1 MKNNRTKKST
11 DGKTAEGKTGM
22 PDFAR
27 YGIIAAAIL
36 LVITAGLV
44 IYFSTAPEIVATVDG
59 EKITEPEFIYYLDY
73 QKEIM
78 FYSAQMADPN
88 ITEETSWATKIGG
101 EDPIEVAKRKTLE
114 NMKDI
119 KVHYKQ
125 AKEANVK
132 LTGEEKAL
140 IDNWIEMNVIDP
152 LGNGNKIKANK
163 ALKEQ
168 YGYTIDDLREIQ
180 VQAMIIQKYRDEG
193 IAKITDKDIEEY
205 YANSTDAYKADIS
218 YRYGAE
224 EAVWAKHILI
234 QVAEGASQEEWDE
247 ALMKAEELI
256 ERLKDGEDFAT
267 LAKENS
273 EDGSA
278 QWGGDYLFG
287 KGKMVE
293 AFEKAAFALEPGQ
306 FTAEPVKTEYG
317 YHIIKLEEKYAEGE
331 PASMRCAK
339 EYVEYGAAFIF
350 DQRMNELLDKAESKI
365 ENSVYDLIK

>member
-1 MKNNRTKKST
+1 LKNNSIKKNT
-11 DGKTAEGKTGM
+11 GGKSAEGKTGM

-27 YGIIAAAIL
+27 YGLIAAAIL
-36 LVITAGLV
+36 LVIAAGLI
-44 IYFSTAPEIVATVDG
+44 IYFNTAREIVATVDG

-88 ITEETSWATKIGG
+88 ITEGTFWATKIGG

-114 NMKDI
+114 NLKDI

-132 LTGEEKAL
+132 LTSEETAL
-140 IDNWIEMNVIDP
+140 IDNWIKTQIIDSM
-152 LGNGNKIKANK
+152 GYGNKIKASK

-180 VQAMIIQKYRDEG
+180 VQAMIVQKYRDEE
-193 IAKITDKDIEEY
+193 ISRITEKDIEEY
-205 YANSTDAYKADIS
+205 YKGSTEAYKADTS

-234 QVAEGASQEEWDE
+234 KVEEDASQEEWDE
-247 ALMKAEELI
+247 ALKKAEELI
-256 ERLKDGEDFAT
+256 EKLKGGEDFAT
-267 LAKENS
+267 LARENS
-273 EDGSA
+273 EDASA

-293 AFEKAAFALEPGQ
+293 AFENAAFALEPGQ
-306 FTAEPVKTEYG
+306 FTGEPVKTEYG

-331 PASMRCAK
+331 PVSLRCAK
-339 EYVEYGAAFIF
+339 EYLEYGAEFMF
-350 DQRMNELLDKAESKI
+350 DQKMNELLDKAESKI
-365 ENSVYDLIK
+365 ENSVYDSIK